1 MNSSR
6 HNIFRKIIASVL
18 LALLVFVYAEKF
30 SHTHHN
36 IAHTEQTGYSSTT
49 TINAT
54 CAICDFTLAK
64 DAALPEPDCINIPFT
79 FIQQQYAVA
88 SITYHFL
95 PERHIS
101 NKGPP
106 AC

>member
-1 MNSSR
+1 MSK
-6 HNIFRKIIASVL
+6 HIFFRKLIASGL

-30 SHTHHN
+30 SHSHHN
-36 IAHTEQTGYSSTT
+36 GVSAIEQTGYSAQVPNS
-49 TINAT
+49 T

-64 DAALPEPDCINIPFT
+64 DAALPEPDCISIPAT
-79 FIQQQYAVA
+79 FIQPQFLSV
-88 SITYHFL
+88 SSSYHFL
-95 PERHIS
+95 RENVIS

>member
-1 MNSSR
+1 MNSSK
-6 HNIFRKIIASVL
+6 HIIFRKLVASSL

-36 IAHTEQTGYSSTT
+36 VGTTELAGYSATAT
-49 TINAT
+49 NAT

-64 DAALPEPDCINIPFT
+64 DAALPEPDCIKVPFT
-79 FIQQQYAVA
+79 IIQQQYTAA
-88 SITYHFL
+88 STSYYFL
-95 PERHIS
+95 PEKYIS

>member
-1 MNSSR
+1 M
-6 HNIFRKIIASVL
+6 IAGGL

-30 SHTHHN
+30 THTHHN
-36 IAHTEQTGYSSTT
+36 AGTAELAGYSATAT
-49 TINAT
+49 NAT

-64 DAALPEPDCINIPFT
+64 DAALPEPDCINVPFT

-88 SITYHFL
+88 AVTYYFL
-95 PERHIS
+95 PEKYLS